1 MKVSFFLSTKSWR
14 GRSESIERF
23 WEIRGARTKVVF
35 LCQKYG
41 RKEVVDCVT
50 EVEEITVANG
60 TVESPVLWRRRVNQW
75 REVWKEEESVCL
87 NTGEMLAE
95 ITEDNVVGSAN
106 VRELY
111 SSLDIAFTVEK
122 VCEVFHTNSVQIVG
136 VNAEELG
143 LYLALNRTEAEL
155 RDVGLLQF
163 CPWRRTNRAR
173 PPTIT
178 GCALDEIR
186 TKRYKPWLPPAEDP
200 DEVTIR
206 N

>member
-1 MKVSFFLSTKSWR
+1 M
-14 GRSESIERF
+14 
-23 WEIRGARTKVVF
+23 
-35 LCQKYG
+35 
-41 RKEVVDCVT
+41 
-50 EVEEITVANG
+50 
-60 TVESPVLWRRRVNQW
+60 
-75 REVWKEEESVCL
+75 CL

-122 VCEVFHTNSVQIVG
+122 VCEVFHTSSVQIVG

-163 CPWRRTNRAR
+163 CP
-173 PPTIT
+173 
-178 GCALDEIR
+178 
-186 TKRYKPWLPPAEDP
+186 
-200 DEVTIR
+200 
-206 N
+206 